1 YMKNITFYVRPFAT
15 QEISVVLE
23 DNEWAPF
30 QERIDN
36 GESIDFQWF
45 ETAPKIPLLGK
56 MIVLVRPKKVLD
68 EEFTKDA
75 WQIDE

>member
-1 YMKNITFYVRPFAT
+1 
-15 QEISVVLE
+15 
-23 DNEWAPF
+23 
-30 QERIDN
+30 
-36 GESIDFQWF
+36 
-45 ETAPKIPLLGK
+45 LGK